1 MARDRMNKIPVEFS
15 DGQALS
21 ASKLNDLQ
29 TALMEYVQGHTHQ
42 GTDAGQQLQ
51 SGAVAPGAIN
61 DTHLAQNAVR
71 KAHIT
76 TGAVGRSELAYA
88 TVQEQHLDDAA
99 VTTNKLRDGNVT
111 EPKLAPTVQAKLNAP
126 RDGASAYAYCT
137 WIDGMS
143 RYGHGDQN
151 YWYAWVWDAAYYR
164 PIKQLELERRRADG
178 VWQRGEDLGLP
189 LSGPITRSHV
199 LAPVSAFFVERGLMS
214 TVGLN
219 EVVAPYDWGT
229 WQLKLANNQTLS
241 QSDEE
246 LIRYLELTPYSQA
259 KYELM
264 SRIRTRSELR
274 SRMHSVGQAMS
285 GTRAD
290 GFAFQEIAWIDGQFR
305 VTWTKSG
312 APWAIEYLKPKDAV
326 RFMNEVFGFVPPD
339 LQTLMRDG
347 IKYQDQ
353 ISQAKLA
360 ADVKA
365 QFGSQWAYAVMA
377 VTKVELTADAPPKW
391 RLSHPSGTPT
401 VLTDQQLMDAMYRHF
416 GSIDSDL
423 IREVLYA
430 LSESGEWSPTVLV
443 PATPLNQLPGPL
455 TDRMTVRWRADLW
468 QYGYGGPDSIQVP
481 LHPGVPN
488 NGAFADDGIPVAFQV
503 NQTLTAAQ
511 RLQIQRMIG
520 HFGIDPFGPVERLVK
535 HPHSV
540 AFLNNPALL
549 VAGYWTGESRNVKG
563 VVHFGKDG
571 SPYNRP
577 SVRVW
582 FERPYRDMAY
592 SVTVTPD
599 TAGYSA
605 ESPVPTVVRR
615 TRQYVDLAFYQG
627 DLALANVN
635 FSIAVHGELEYA

>member
-21 ASKLNDLQ
+21 ASKLNELQ
-29 TALMEYVQGHTHQ
+29 IALMEYVQGHTHV

-51 SGAVAPGAIN
+51 SGAIAPGAIN

-111 EPKLAPTVQAKLNAP
+111 EPKLAPAVQAKLNAP
-126 RDGASAYAYCT
+126 RDGASAYAHCT
-137 WIDGMS
+137 WVDGMT

-164 PIKQLELERRRADG
+164 PIKSLELERRWADG
-178 VWQRGEDLGLP
+178 VWHACENLGLP
-189 LSGPITRSHV
+189 LTGPITRAH
-199 LAPVSAFFVERGLMS
+199 LLTPVSGFFGYRALLT
-214 TVGLN
+214 TVGLT
-219 EVVAPYDWGT
+219 EVVAPYEWGH
-229 WQLKLANNQTLS
+229 WQLKLANSQTLN
-241 QSDEE
+241 QADEE
-246 LIRYLELTPYSQA
+246 LIRYLERTGYAS
-259 KYELM
+259 YELIA
-264 SRIRTRSELR
+264 RIRTRTALWSHR
-274 SRMHSVGQAMS
+274 YSVAQAMA

-290 GFAFQEIAWIDGQFR
+290 GFTYSDIAWIDGQFR
-305 VTWTKSG
+305 VTWTKQG
-312 APWAIEYLKPKDAV
+312 APSATEYLKPRDAA
-326 RFMNEVFGFVPPD
+326 RFMNEVFGFVPTD
-339 LQTLMRDG
+339 LQTLIRDG

-365 QFGSQWAYAVMA
+365 QFGSQWPYAGVP

-391 RLSHPSGTPT
+391 RLTHSGGVTPT
-401 VLTDQQLMDAMYRHF
+401 VLTDQELTDAMYKHS
-416 GSIDSDL
+416 GSIDTDIIS
-423 IREVLYA
+423 EVLYS
-430 LSESGEWSPTVLV
+430 LSATGEWQPTVLV

-455 TDRMTVRWRADLW
+455 TDRMQVRWLADLW
-468 QYGYGGPDSIQVP
+468 QYGYGEPYNNKVQ
-481 LHPGVPN
+481 LYPGVPH
-488 NGAFADDGIPVAFQV
+488 NGAFADDGLPVAFQV
-503 NQTLTAAQ
+503 NQTLTTAQ
-511 RLQIQRMIG
+511 RLQIQRMLG
-520 HFGIDPFGPVERLVK
+520 HFGIDPVGPVERLVK

-540 AFLNNPALL
+540 AFLNNPALF
-549 VAGYWTGESRNVKG
+549 VAGYWTGGSRNVKG
-563 VVHFGKDG
+563 VVHFAKDG

-582 FERPYRDMAY
+582 FERPYRDTAY

-605 ESPVPTVVRR
+605 ESPVPAVLRR

-635 FSIAVHGELEYA
+635 FTIVVHGELEYA